1 MMYQRKLMN
10 KDKFFTKGEFLMPAT
25 IISLSTGKGGTG
37 KTSSDINLN
46 VSFRN
51 RGIKILNIDTDT
63 QRNCYNIIA
72 PDFVDYEPNLCNVM
86 NRKVSIK
93 QAVQQTTD
101 GYHLIPSSDDQ
112 NRLNDSITDIK
123 ILQELL
129 GEIKDDYDAIFIDTS
144 PAFTK
149 LTYSSIFASDYVL
162 SPCQVSNECLDAVS
176 DLMSLVNSAEFKNL
190 NPNFKGVG
198 VFFSQYNLCSKRQ
211 NILNRHIVD
220 DFKRLSKILGFKLFS
235 TSIPKNSD
243 IAHASANH
251 QKIFQYKSKSPATE
265 AYNQLTEEILSFIK
279 LGGE

>member
-1 MMYQRKLMN
+1 MSATTIS
-10 KDKFFTKGEFLMPAT
+10 FF
-25 IISLSTGKGGTG
+25 TGKGGTG
-37 KTSSDINLN
+37 KTSSVINFSQCFKNKGLKN
-46 VSFRN
+46 L
-51 RGIKILNIDTDT
+51 IIDTDT

-72 PDFVDYEPNLCNVM
+72 PDFVDYEPNLCNVI
-86 NRKVSIK
+86 NREVNIR
-93 QAVQQTTD
+93 QAIQTIEN
-101 GYHLIPSSDDQ
+101 YNLIPSSDDQ
-112 NRLNDSITDIK
+112 NSLNSSITDIT
-123 ILQELL
+123 ILQEPLKEL
-129 GEIKDDYDAIFIDTS
+129 SDDYNAILIDTS

-149 LTYSSIFASDYVL
+149 LTYSSIFASNYVI

-176 DLMSLVNSAEFKNL
+176 DLMSLVNSTEFKNL

-198 VFFSQYNLCSKRQ
+198 VFFSQYNLRSKRQ

-251 QKIFQYKSKSPATE
+251 QNIFQYKIKSPATE
-265 AYNQLTEEILSFIK
+265 AYNQLTEEILDFIN

>member
-1 MMYQRKLMN
+1 MMCRRKLIN
-10 KDKFFTKGEFLMPAT
+10 KDKFFTKGEFLMSAT
-25 IISLSTGKGGTG
+25 TISFFTGKGGTG
-37 KTSSDINLN
+37 KTSSAININ

-72 PDFVDYEPNLCNVM
+72 PDFVNYEPNLCNVM
-86 NRKVSIK
+86 NREVSIR
-93 QAVQQTTD
+93 QAIQKTSD
-101 GYHLIPSSDDQ
+101 YHIIPSSNDQ

-129 GEIKDDYDAIFIDTS
+129 CEIKNDYDAVFIDNS

-149 LTYSSIFASDYVL
+149 LTYCSIFASDYVL

-176 DLMSLVNSAEFKNL
+176 DLMALVNSAEFKNL

-198 VFFSQYNLCSKRQ
+198 VFFSQYNLRPKRQ

-251 QKIFQYKSKSPATE
+251 QNIFQYKIKSPATE
-265 AYNQLTEEILSFIK
+265 AYNQLTEEILDFIN